1 MVMNLLVNA
10 GGTRD
15 VDLIP
20 RLGRSLEREMAT
32 HSSILVWEI
41 LRTEEP
47 DGLQPMGLQRA
58 GHDRATEHTHT
69 HTHIIQKDTCT
80 LTFIAA
86 VVNNSQDMEA
96 TSM

>member
-15 VDLIP
+15 VDLFP

-47 DGLQPMGLQRA
+47 DGLQPMG
-58 GHDRATEHTHT
+58 
-69 HTHIIQKDTCT
+69 
-80 LTFIAA
+80 
-86 VVNNSQDMEA
+86 S
-96 TSM
+96 